1 MECWEK
7 GSSTAG
13 NIAQVG
19 PSPTALVGV
28 ASEDGEERG
37 GEMGPSRRV
46 RDGRVV
52 EKGEVVIREV
62 KERSS
67 QSTTGANVSN
77 YQSQPVYNRG
87 NSTSISEKLI
97 NTENLETLATED
109 IEMSVTKLNTLLISE
124 RKSIG

>member
-1 MECWEK
+1 MDIK
-7 GSSTAG
+7 GK
-13 NIAQVG
+13 
-19 PSPTALVGV
+19 
-28 ASEDGEERG
+28 
-37 GEMGPSRRV
+37 M
-46 RDGRVV
+46 V
-52 EKGEVVIREV
+52 EWLKKIIREV

-97 NTENLETLATED
+97 NIENLETLATED